1 MGCWA
6 GFARR
11 PTPHISDRPYRKAWS
26 EMEALEY
33 IRQQAGLHFDP
44 VVVKTFLELSATKR
58 NVA

>member
-1 MGCWA
+1 MGVLS
-6 GFARR
+6 GFRPR

-26 EMEALEY
+26 EMDALEY

-58 NVA
+58 NVT